1 MTKRRSNDAQ
11 STVDHTTPS
20 LTTTSP
26 HTNPKKPCQHDT
38 RETPAVTT
46 TNGPTNDPTTMPR
59 EGVPPISAKRKRE
72 TAAHD
77 SAGSDDVETTAK
89 SLDQLRLTER
99 KQDMQTWQARTSV
112 QLQTQA
118 RVSAIHQDAN
128 NMLRQAHDARQAR
141 AEEAK
146 RAQQMTGTIKA

>member
-1 MTKRRSNDAQ
+1 MTKRGRGEAQ
-11 STVDHTTPS
+11 STQSTADHTTPS
-20 LTTTSP
+20 LTTASP
-26 HTNPKKPCQHDT
+26 HTSLKKPCQHDT
-38 RETPAVTT
+38 RETAAVTT
-46 TNGPTNDPTTMPR
+46 TNDPTTMPR
-59 EGVPPISAKRKRE
+59 EGVSPISAKRKRE

-77 SAGSDDVETTAK
+77 SVGSDDVETTAK